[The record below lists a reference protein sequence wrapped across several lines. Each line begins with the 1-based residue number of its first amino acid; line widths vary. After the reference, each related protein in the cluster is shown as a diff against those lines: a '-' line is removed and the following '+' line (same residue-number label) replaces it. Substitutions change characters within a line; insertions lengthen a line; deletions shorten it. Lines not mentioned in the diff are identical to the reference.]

1 MLIPKIGLLK
11 ITRLNVVLQN
21 VKNSNMH
28 IKNLLTTFLI
38 CMAAMMPPQQ
48 VSAQGNITFD
58 LKKPKLYE
66 NRKLPSELTPDKKIN
81 FIKKTKENV
90 TSHYNFYFNANNKIN
105 DVLTSAKQAFKDTF
119 STLIPFYNFSLNN
132 TSSQQAE
139 LDSVIIKANNGILL
153 HDLRN
158 EWVDDLY
165 FLMGQSYFYQQKFDS
180 AYDVFQYINYNF
192 QPREKDEIGYEKSI
206 GSNIN
211 GKGNVFTISSK
222 ENKGVKSLLSQRS
235 IRNDALVWI
244 IRSLIE
250 MKKNDDAKSLIETL
264 TRDYQFPTR
273 LKDLLAEQKA
283 YWYYNNAQYDSA
295 AYYLEGTMSTCI
307 NNSER
312 ARKYFLIAQL
322 YAQKGKAE
330 KSESFFEKSI
340 SLTTDPI
347 METYA
352 RIQQIGLG
360 SNGKNADKKIESSI
374 QSLLLM
380 AKKEKYGQYKPI
392 IFAAAAELEVKRKKP
407 KNAIDLFVKSNEF
420 NKDEPDLKNKN
431 NIQIANLAFDNKN
444 YPLAKTYYDS
454 INIDGLI
461 NADDINLKK
470 SLVSDLVKNLN
481 TVQREDS
488 LQKIAKMSE
497 KDRDAIIKD
506 LLKKQ
511 KKEQGIVETMTKK
524 SSVSTPR
531 NNLLDVTTGSLFPT
545 DVKKGEWYFNNPSL
559 KAQGT
564 TDFKN
569 KWGNRP
575 NSDNWRRGAALNA
588 LTKSNVPMSGSLK
601 ADQPQDSTMQ
611 ETELTEDGL
620 KQNIPL
626 TSEAL
631 AASNERKYAAF
642 KKLGSIYKNK
652 LGACNESVVWNERLI
667 AENPTNPDLEQIL
680 FDLAFCFK
688 ENGNEPK
695 SSFYASQ
702 LSKNFATSR
711 FNLFLKNPEAAVKA
725 EKDKSSQTTKAYE
738 NIYDLFLSG
747 KFDNAISAKKM
758 ADSIFGENLWTP
770 QLLYIEAL
778 YYIKK
783 KDDSLAIATLNK
795 IPALYPSSPLAGK
808 AGIIADV
815 LNRRSEI
822 ENELSSATIV
832 RSTEEIIEKVNDRQV
847 SAPVVAKIKQENIPI
862 VTTKDTTTKKIAL
875 DTVSIKAPV
884 IEKKIGGF
892 QFDANEKYFVLMLL
906 KNIDI
911 VYINEA
917 KRALTRYHSTN
928 MPEKEISIR
937 QDKIEETPFFE
948 LSTFNNAGDAI
959 EYMEKIKKI
968 GTTEIFSWLPPEK
981 YSFIIISPSNLKLM
995 MEEKKLDPYY
1005 QYLRK
1010 QLPGKF

>member
-21 VKNSNMH
+21 VKNCNMH
-28 IKNLLTTFLI
+28 IKNLLTPLLI
-38 CMAAMMPPQQ
+38 WMVAMTPLQQ

-90 TSHYNFYFNANNKIN
+90 ASHYNYYFNANNKIK
-105 DVLTSAKQAFKDTF
+105 DVVTAAKQSFKDTF
-119 STLIPFYNFSLNN
+119 STLIPFYDFSLTN

-139 LDSVIIKANNGILL
+139 LDSVIIKANNGVLL
-153 HDLRN
+153 HDLRSD
-158 EWVDDLY
+158 WVDDLY
-165 FLMGQSYFYQQKFDS
+165 FLMGQSYYYQQKFDS

-211 GKGNVFTISSK
+211 SKGNVFTISSK
-222 ENKGVKSLLSQRS
+222 EDKGVKSLLSQRA

-250 MKKNDDAKSLIETL
+250 MKRNDDAKSLIETL
-264 TRDYQFPTR
+264 TRDYQFPIR

-283 YWYYNNAQYDSA
+283 YWYYKNAQYDSA

-307 NNSER
+307 NNGER

-322 YAQKGKAE
+322 YAQKGKAD
-330 KSESFFEKSI
+330 KAESFFEKSI

-360 SNGKNADKKIESSI
+360 SNGKNADKKIEASI

-380 AKKEKYGQYKPI
+380 TKKEKYDRYKPI
-392 IFAAAAELEVKRKKP
+392 IFAAAAELEIKRKKP

-420 NKDEPDLKNKN
+420 NQDDPDLKNKN

-454 INIDGLI
+454 INTDGVI

-470 SLVSDLVKNLN
+470 TLVSDLVKNLN

-488 LQKIAKMSE
+488 LQKIANMSE

-506 LLKKQ
+506 LLKKL
-511 KKEQGIVETMTKK
+511 KKEQGIVETTTKG

-531 NNLLDVTTGSLFPT
+531 NNILDVTTGSLFPT
-545 DVKKGEWYFNNPSL
+545 DAKNGEWYFNNPSL

-564 TDFKN
+564 ADFKN

-588 LTKSNVPMSGSLK
+588 LVKSNAPMSGSLK
-601 ADQPQDSTMQ
+601 TDQTEDSTLQ

-626 TSEAL
+626 TREAL

-652 LGACNESVVWNERLI
+652 LGACNESVIWNERLI

-695 SSFYASQ
+695 SSFYSSQ

-711 FNLFLKNPEAAVKA
+711 FNLILKNPEAAVKA
-725 EKDKSSQTTKAYE
+725 EKDKNSQTTKAYE

-747 KFDNAISAKKM
+747 KFDNAIAAKKL
-758 ADSIFGENLWTP
+758 ADSTFGENLWTP

-795 IPALYPSSPLAGK
+795 IPALYPASPLAEK
-808 AGIIADV
+808 AGIIANV
-815 LNRRSEI
+815 LNRRAEI

-832 RSTEEIIEKVNDRQV
+832 RSAEEIIEKVNDRQV
-847 SAPVVAKIKQENIPI
+847 SAPVVAKVIQENIPI
-862 VTTKDTTTKKIAL
+862 VITKDTTTKKIAI
-875 DTVSIKAPV
+875 DTVSIKAPM

-892 QFDANEKYFVLMLL
+892 QFDVNEKHFVLMLF
-906 KNIDI
+906 KNMDI

-917 KRALTRYHSTN
+917 KRALTRYNSTN
-928 MPEKEISIR
+928 MPEKQITIR

-948 LSTFNNAGDAI
+948 FSTFNNANDAI
-959 EYMEKIKKI
+959 EYFEKIKKV
-968 GTTEIFSWLPPEK
+968 GKTEIFPWLTAEK
-981 YSFIIISPSNLKLM
+981 YSFIIISPGNFKLM

-1005 QYLRK
+1005 QFLLK

>member
-11 ITRLNVVLQN
+11 ITRLNVVLQD
-21 VKNSNMH
+21 VKNSNMY
-28 IKNLLTTFLI
+28 IKNLLTSFLI
-38 CMAAMMPPQQ
+38 WMAAMMPPQQ

-81 FIKKTKENV
+81 LIKKTKENV

-105 DVLTSAKQAFKDTF
+105 DVVNAAKQAFKDTF
-119 STLIPFYNFSLNN
+119 STLIPFYNYSLTN
-132 TSSQQAE
+132 TSSQQGE

-158 EWVDDLY
+158 DWVDDLY
-165 FLMGQSYFYQQKFDS
+165 FLMGQSYYYQQKFDS

-211 GKGNVFTISSK
+211 SKGNVFTISSK
-222 ENKGVKSLLSQRS
+222 EYKGVKSLLSQRS

-250 MKKNDDAKSLIETL
+250 MKRNDDAKSLIETL

-295 AYYLEGTMSTCI
+295 AHYLEGTMSTCI

-340 SLTTDPI
+340 LLTTDPI

-360 SNGKNADKKIESSI
+360 SNEKNADKKIESSI

-506 LLKKQ
+506 LLKKL
-511 KKEQGIVETMTKK
+511 KKEQGIDETTTKG

-531 NNLLDVTTGSLFPT
+531 NNILDVTTGSLFPT

-575 NSDNWRRGAALNA
+575 NSDNWRRSAALNT
-588 LTKSNVPMSGSLK
+588 LTKSNAPMSGSLK
-601 ADQPQDSTMQ
+601 KDQTEDSTMQ

-626 TSEAL
+626 TPETL

-652 LGACNESVVWNERLI
+652 LGTCNESVVWNERLI
-667 AENPTNPDLEQIL
+667 AENPANPDLEQIL

-688 ENGNEPK
+688 EIGNEPK

-711 FNLFLKNPEAAVKA
+711 FNIILKNPEAAVKA

-758 ADSIFGENLWTP
+758 ADSMFGENLWTP

-795 IPALYPSSPLAGK
+795 IPALYPSSPLAEK

-847 SAPVVAKIKQENIPI
+847 SAPVVAKVKQEIIPI

-875 DTVSIKAPV
+875 DTVSLKTPV
-884 IEKKIGGF
+884 IEKKIEGF
-892 QFDANEKYFVLMLL
+892 QFDVNDKYFVLMLL

-928 MPEKEISIR
+928 MPEKEIVIR

-968 GTTEIFSWLPPEK
+968 GTTEIFSWLPAEK

-995 MEEKKLDPYY
+995 MEEKKLDTYY